1 MVELRGPFHG
11 NGFGKPLLQRTME
24 ATTSTVTVLNKSIT
38 PMMSNRFFCKSVEEA
53 SCTNRCN
60 RTKYSSRSLMEV
72 RMSDS
77 RSTVSWTVVIVE
89 GMLCV
94 GCWCSNKE
102 LEEKDGKYSEASSSV
117 FAVSA
122 NKSWA
127 SEWSTL
133 SMVEIPSKPS

>member
-1 MVELRGPFHG
+1 MELRGPFHG

-38 PMMSNRFFCKSVEEA
+38 PMMSNRFFCKSVGEA

-77 RSTVSWTVVIVE
+77 RSTVSWTVEIVE
-89 GMLCV
+89 GRVCV
-94 GCWCSNKE
+94 ECWCSN
-102 LEEKDGKYSEASSSV
+102 GKYSEASSSV